1 MRKPFVWTG
10 VAAGAIAGACSRV
23 MGFAFGKALAF
34 TYAVIVSMVA
44 NVVIDLVR
52 EPPHLTPPE
61 QVAGVVVGEGA
72 ALPAAA
78 MAVPAA
84 AAPMAQHRGS
94 AVPTAPPPDG
104 GRPGP
109 GSGGL
114 Y

>member
-78 MAVPAA
+78 VPAA

-94 AVPTAPPPDG
+94 AVPTTPPPDG